1 MSLEKI
7 ARKFPFLIT
16 PLHYCVTLLL
26 YVQCSL
32 IIGTAA
38 FPSIYLIY
46 TYWSLSESWVL
57 PFRLLALSIL
67 LAAGFFLYAICV
79 IFVVAAVCFI
89 FRLKIKEGRYYVY
102 STEAIK
108 WANYNS
114 LILIV
119 RYTCINFLRVT
130 PFITLFHRLMGAKIG
145 RHVQINTAIIGDSC
159 FLEIGDHT
167 VVGGD
172 VTLVAHVAEHDTLVV
187 KKVKIGKNVTLGIMS
202 IIMPGVEIGDN
213 VMIAANSV
221 LLKDTKIPSHTV
233 WGGVPAHQILTSVKK

>member
-7 ARKFPFLIT
+7 SRKFPFLVV
-16 PLHYCVTLLL
+16 PLHYFVTILL

-32 IIGTAA
+32 IIGTAV
-38 FPSIYLIY
+38 FPSIYFIY
-46 TYWSLSESWVL
+46 LYWASSEGWGIPL
-57 PFRLLALSIL
+57 RLLGFSIL
-67 LAAGFFLYAICV
+67 LAAGYFLYAICV

-89 FRLKIKEGRYYVY
+89 FRLKIKEGRHYVY
-102 STEAIK
+102 SAEAMK

-145 RHVQINTAIIGDSC
+145 KNVQINTAVIGDSC

-187 KKVKIGKNVTLGIMS
+187 KKVKIGKKVTLGIMS

-221 LLKDTKIPSHTV
+221 LIKDTKVPSNTV
-233 WGGVPAHQILTSVKK
+233 WGGIPARQLSIKK

>member
-7 ARKFPFLIT
+7 SRKFPFLIT
-16 PLHYCVTLLL
+16 PLHYLVTLLL
-26 YVQCSL
+26 YLQCSL
-32 IIGTAA
+32 IIGIAA
-38 FPSIYLIY
+38 FPSIYVIY
-46 TYWSLSESWVL
+46 MYWASSGSWAL
-57 PFRLLALSIL
+57 PLRLLALSIL

-79 IFVVAAVCFI
+79 IFVVVVVCFI

-130 PFITLFHRLMGAKIG
+130 PFIALFHWMMGAKIG
-145 RHVQINTAIIGDSC
+145 KNVQINTAVIGDSC
-159 FLEIGDHT
+159 FLEIGDNT

-202 IIMPGVEIGDN
+202 IIMPGVEIGDK
-213 VMIAANSV
+213 VMIVANSV
-221 LLKDTKIPSHTV
+221 LIKDTQVPSNTV
-233 WGGVPAHQILTSVKK
+233 WGGIPARQLSVSRH

>member
-1 MSLEKI
+1 M
-7 ARKFPFLIT
+7 
-16 PLHYCVTLLL
+16 
-26 YVQCSL
+26 
-32 IIGTAA
+32 
-38 FPSIYLIY
+38 
-46 TYWSLSESWVL
+46 
-57 PFRLLALSIL
+57 
-67 LAAGFFLYAICV
+67 
-79 IFVVAAVCFI
+79 AAVCFI
-89 FRLKIKEGRYYVY
+89 FQLKIKEGRHYVY
-102 STEAIK
+102 SAEAMK

-145 RHVQINTAIIGDSC
+145 KNVQINTAVIGDSC

-187 KKVKIGKNVTLGIMS
+187 KKVKIGKKVTLGIMS

-221 LLKDTKIPSHTV
+221 LIKDTKVPSNTV
-233 WGGVPAHQILTSVKK
+233 WGGIPARQISVKK

>member
-7 ARKFPFLIT
+7 SRKFPFLIT
-16 PLHYCVTLLL
+16 PLHYLVTLLL
-26 YVQCSL
+26 YLQCSL
-32 IIGTAA
+32 IIGIAA
-38 FPSIYLIY
+38 FPSIYVIY
-46 TYWSLSESWVL
+46 VYWASSESWAPTL
-57 PFRLLALSIL
+57 RLLVFSIL
-67 LAAGFFLYAICV
+67 LSAGFFLYAICV
-79 IFVVAAVCFI
+79 IFVVAVVCFI

-130 PFITLFHRLMGAKIG
+130 PFIALFHWMMGAKIG
-145 RHVQINTAIIGDSC
+145 KNVQINTAVIGDSC
-159 FLEIGDHT
+159 FLEIGDNT

-172 VTLVAHVAEHDTLVV
+172 VTLVAHVAEHDTLVI
-187 KKVKIGKNVTLGIMS
+187 KKVKIGKNVTLGIMT

-221 LLKDTKIPSHTV
+221 LIKDTKVPSNTV
-233 WGGVPAHQILTSVKK
+233 WGGIPACQLSVSRH